1 MEEAS
6 STTRKQGTNDQDIH
20 VRPRNVRIISVERLV
35 EERWGWPNKRAAVE
49 VEGEGKG
56 DGMRE
61 GEKAMLS
68 WIPPAARMAPRES
81 NASNWVFVRTRA
93 CVVKRQTRLISNI
106 YTSKQDSSGFNPNVP
121 CNANALI
128 VNDTGRNP
136 TKLHNCA
143 VATTRLP
150 HLPSPPIA
158 TDPSSGR
165 F

>member
-1 MEEAS
+1 MS
-6 STTRKQGTNDQDIH
+6 VD
-20 VRPRNVRIISVERLV
+20 RNV
-35 EERWGWPNKRAAVE
+35 EERRGWPKKRAAVWA
-49 VEGEGKG
+49 EGEG
-56 DGMRE
+56 DGEGTRE
-61 GEKAMLS
+61 GEKAMPS
-68 WIPPAARMAPRES
+68 WIPPAARIAPRES

-93 CVVKRQTRLISNI
+93 CVVKRQTRLINNI
-106 YTSKQDSSGFNPNVP
+106 YTSKQESSGFTPNVP

-143 VATTRLP
+143 VAAIRLP
-150 HLPSPPIA
+150 HLPFPPIA